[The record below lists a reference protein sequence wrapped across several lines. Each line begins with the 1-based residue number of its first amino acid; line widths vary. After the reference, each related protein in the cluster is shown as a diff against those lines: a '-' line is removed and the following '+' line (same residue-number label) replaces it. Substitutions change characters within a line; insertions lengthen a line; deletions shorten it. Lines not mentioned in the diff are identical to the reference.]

1 MAGGLGPFDGVGA
14 IGSDGPGSVCMTY
27 VVDVK
32 DPRNEESLEGFP
44 MTLTDEEI
52 RDWWATLCR
61 GPVTDLPT
69 ADEVAIEYA
78 LSHEGNGSVA
88 VIHKDG
94 GGDLID
100 TGLFAREIR

>member
-1 MAGGLGPFDGVGA
+1 LTALAGAGA
-14 IGSDGPGSVCMTY
+14 VAPALVEMTY

-32 DPRNEESLEGFP
+32 DPRNEASLEGFP
-44 MTLTDEEI
+44 MTLADEEI

-69 ADEVAIEYA
+69 ADEVAIEFA
-78 LSHEGNGSVA
+78 LTHEGNGSVA

-94 GGDLID
+94 GGRLID